1 MKSVRLVVRNP
12 SGIHARP
19 GAAFV
24 RTAGRF
30 QSDITVTNVS
40 KGKGPAN
47 AKSILS
53 VMPLGASMGSEIEV
67 SAVGADE
74 EAAIEAIRQ
83 AVADGLGEN
92 LAEPE

>member
-1 MKSVRLVVRNP
+1 MRSVRLVVRNP

-19 GAAFV
+19 GAVFV

-30 QSDITVTNVS
+30 QSDITITNVS
-40 KGKGPAN
+40 KSKGPAN

-74 EAAIEAIRQ
+74 AAAIDAIRE
-83 AVADGLGEN
+83 AVESGLGED
-92 LAEPE
+92 LGALE

>member
-30 QSDITVTNVS
+30 QSDITITNLS

-74 EAAIEAIRQ
+74 EAAIDAIRE
-83 AVADGLGEN
+83 AVESGLGED
-92 LAEPE
+92 LGATE

>member
-1 MKSVRLVVRNP
+1 MRSVRLVVRNP

-30 QSDITVTNVS
+30 QSDITITNLS

-53 VMPLGASMGSEIEV
+53 VMPLGATMGSEIEV

-74 EAAIEAIRQ
+74 AEAIDAIRE
-83 AVADGLGEN
+83 AVESGLGEDVG
-92 LAEPE
+92 ASE